1 MTTPEGT
8 DEFRLTHA
16 WPVLE
21 RMTDD
26 DVHAIC
32 HDLSV
37 SGVNDLA
44 SVVGVPR
51 VVLARDSSAGR
62 VLRNRLRRNAQRA
75 KLAVEVLVRP
85 TRDLAVAE
93 LGERSAEPSYE
104 DLVEALPTLLERH
117 GTRRVALLLSY
128 AVDDRWAAAEPSQ
141 RILDTDDRFAADA
154 LGPVIDD
161 TPPPKPTRPVSEKS
175 AARPERAP
183 KTKQPKRGKGPRGE
197 RPTYKKKRPSDAPQE
212 RDRTENEATSD
223 APAITVDGRT
233 ISPGTHHRRDVRILG
248 SYRDVDR
255 DDPIVGR
262 VVLAEVEF
270 EGPIEGAKVRPCV
283 VVAACGAHD
292 LIVRPCYSE
301 GGRRAGDFRAV
312 QISDPDAAGL
322 DRTSFV
328 SHEERCIAR
337 TSVTGELGWLP
348 TADWNQL

>member
-8 DEFRLTHA
+8 DEFRLTHV

-32 HDLSV
+32 RDLSV
-37 SGVNDLA
+37 SGVSDLA
-44 SVVGVPR
+44 SVVDVPR

-62 VLRNRLRRNAQRA
+62 VLRNRLRRNKQRA

-85 TRDLAVAE
+85 TRDLAIDD
-93 LGERSAEPSYE
+93 LGDRSAEPSYE
-104 DLVEALPTLLERH
+104 DLVEVLPGLVERH

-128 AVDDRWAAAEPSQ
+128 AIDDRWAAAEPSQ
-141 RILDTDDRFAADA
+141 RILDTDERFAPDA

-161 TPPPKPTRPVSEKS
+161 APPPKATPPASEKS
-175 AARPERAP
+175 KERPERAP
-183 KTKQPKRGKGPRGE
+183 KAKQPKRGKAPRGE

-212 RDRTENEATSD
+212 RGPETDETWD
-223 APAITVDGRT
+223 PPAITVNGRT
-233 ISPGTHHRRDVRILG
+233 ISPGTDHRRDVRILG

-255 DDPIVGR
+255 DDPLVGR
-262 VVLAEVEF
+262 IVLAEVEF

-283 VVAACGAHD
+283 VIAACGAQD

-301 GGRRAGDFRAV
+301 GARRAGDFRAV
-312 QISDPDAAGL
+312 QISDLDAAGL

-337 TSVTGELGWLP
+337 TAVTGELGWLA
-348 TADWNQL
+348 TVDWNQL